1 MAATQPKPAKNV
13 LREMEQVGVMENAN
27 GVPTRTNVDKE
38 GSLALEVW
46 IIHVGIDIQGRV
58 YTQFGKHGLF
68 RQDLGAAEKIFS
80 RGGGG
85 NGKNQ
90 GRQGRHYDDLVG
102 PGAAFWPRLSKGGTC

>member
-46 IIHVGIDIQGRV
+46 IIHVGIDIQGRLIQNLRPPYPV
-58 YTQFGKHGLF
+58 WKAWPFSTRSWCGRKN
-68 RQDLGAAEKIFS
+68 IF
-80 RGGGG
+80 
-85 NGKNQ
+85 Q
-90 GRQGRHYDDLVG
+90 GRGRKWEK
-102 PGAAFWPRLSKGGTC
+102 PGAAGEAL